1 MWGAIIGAGVNLA
14 SGLIGYSQQQK
25 ELGRQKELAE
35 KRKAEADAAAEKARN
50 APKYTVSKGFREA
63 AMLQKQDRA
72 GDLAQQQIDRTTSER
87 LGALTGSGAKAA
99 LGGVGAT
106 QRDAADLSQQ
116 AQVASQTRQLAGVKD
131 LAREQQLVD
140 DANVSGEKD
149 LLAFEFGR
157 ALSRGDTQE
166 ALADSLT
173 NEQNLAKMGM
183 TQDLVG
189 AVGGGVNL
197 LSGMLETA
205 EKGMKVK
212 ETPGEFSHRTNP
224 IDLVRNGTKIG
235 EATGGELIFNP
246 EQSGKLETL
255 ATEGSTELHKY
266 LRSLFKKFNKKS

>member
-72 GDLAQQQIDRTTSER
+72 GDLAQQQINRSTSER
-87 LGALTGSGAKAA
+87 LRTLTGSGAKAA

-116 AQVASQTRQLAGVKD
+116 AQVASQARQVMGVKD

-140 DANVSGEKD
+140 DANVSGERD
-149 LLAFEFGR
+149 INLFEFGR

-173 NEQNLAKMGM
+173 NEQKLAKMGM